1 MVANT
6 AWTIS
11 PRLLAMLLAAP
22 LVAGL
27 APSSAGSVR
36 VARRALPPRVSMH
49 GGAHAAALELELH
62 EEEEVGLLAAPR
74 HAVEGIRSTIDTFR
88 KHAFSPRLASKSA
101 SYRATGEGSRIT
113 LIGAAVNLLLSC
125 GKALAGFH
133 GGSAAMISDAA
144 HSFSDLISDF
154 LTLFALRMGSLPPDD
169 DHPYGHGRF
178 EAIGCLGIGSLL
190 MVTAA
195 SFGSS
200 AVAAARVPNLA
211 PPGMVALWAAI
222 ASILSKELLFRA
234 TERVGKKLG
243 STVIMANAWHHRS
256 DAFSSIVA
264 VVGIVGAL
272 CGWPLLDPLCGVLV
286 AVLVGYMGGQIV
298 ADALY
303 RLSDTADPVLTKHI
317 VKKAK
322 EVQGV
327 LGVGG
332 ARIRWMSSNVAM
344 ADLSVM
350 VGPTTTAS
358 AAQRLA
364 GQVRSTL
371 MEAMPDLAEVLV
383 RTQTMCP
390 LLDAKSQAP
399 LPRLEVETR
408 VENVLLRLPAV
419 RSVPMV
425 SVSYVSGGELAVDV
439 ALEIASGRE
448 DMSVSDL
455 REMAVEARKMLLDQV
470 EPLVHASIST
480 RLAG

>member
-1 MVANT
+1 MT
-6 AWTIS
+6 LS
-11 PRLLAMLLAAP
+11 LLLLAAP

-27 APSSAGSVR
+27 APSPAGSVR

-49 GGAHAAALELELH
+49 GGAHAAALELALH
-62 EEEEVGLLAAPR
+62 EEEEAGLLATPR
-74 HAVEGIRSTIDTFR
+74 QAVEGVRNTVRTFR
-88 KHAFSPRLASKSA
+88 KHAFSPRLSSKSA
-101 SYRATGEGSRIT
+101 SYREETGEGARIT
-113 LIGAAVNLLLSC
+113 LVGAALNLLLSC
-125 GKALAGFH
+125 GKALAGFY
-133 GGSAAMISDAA
+133 GNSAAMMSDAA
-144 HSFSDLISDF
+144 HSFSDLISDG
-154 LTLFALRMGSLPPDD
+154 LTLFALRIGSLPPDD

-200 AVAAARVPNLA
+200 ALAAARVPNLA
-211 PPGMVALWAAI
+211 PPTPIALWAAI
-222 ASILSKELLFRA
+222 ASILCKELLFRA

-256 DAFSSIVA
+256 DAFSSVVA

-272 CGWPLLDPLCGVLV
+272 CGWPLLDPLCGIAV
-286 AVLVGYMGGQIV
+286 AVLVGFMGGQIV

-317 VKKAK
+317 VEKAK

-332 ARIRWMSSNVAM
+332 ARLRWMSSNVAM

-364 GQVRSTL
+364 GQVRSAL
-371 MEAMPDLAEVLV
+371 MEEMPDLAEVLV

-399 LPRLEVETR
+399 LPRLEIETR

-419 RSVPMV
+419 HSVPTV
-425 SVSYVSGGELAVDV
+425 SVRYINGGELAVDV
-439 ALEIASGRE
+439 ALEIASERE
-448 DMSVSDL
+448 DMSMSDL